1 MSISNIKQIQLF
13 KNIFEK
19 TKKYD
24 NFLVHLQPVS
34 YFNIHWL
41 RDMYKNLEIPNQRND
56 YEIGYAKFKV
66 SIYLSSDKKDKT
78 LDQYFSKLND
88 NQIIPVLSYYFYVPL
103 FNKKLAC
110 DSKSFNSLTFNF
122 LQAMMVNYIQLDK
135 KNGTF
140 ITPFMPEQ
148 YRDEL
153 GQSTMALMSVL
164 LNEKKIGQVLE
175 QNLKT
180 IISTK
185 DFQNYDMSILPLE
198 YDFDSFLSIPKMEI
212 NKENLISNTDEDYV
226 NDTSNTLNAQNM
238 FFAKMK
244 NMYVFDI
251 KK

>member
-24 NFLVHLQPVS
+24 NFLVHLQPIS

-41 RDMYKNLEIPNQRND
+41 RDIYKNLEIPNQRND

-122 LQAMMVNYIQLDK
+122 LQAMMVNYIQLDT

-185 DFQNYDMSILPLE
+185 DFQNYDMSIYL
-198 YDFDSFLSIPKMEI
+198 
-212 NKENLISNTDEDYV
+212 
-226 NDTSNTLNAQNM
+226 
-238 FFAKMK
+238 
-244 NMYVFDI
+244 
-251 KK
+251 